1 MWEVDHVA
9 RSFDAIDAA
18 ARDGD
23 AYDVVHDHTGF
34 AALAMA
40 NRIATPMVHTL
51 HGPFEPDLF
60 ALLRRP
66 WRQGAAGGDQRRA
79 AGRGARAPA

>member
-18 ARDGD
+18 ADDGD
-23 AYDVVHDHTGF
+23 PFDVVHDHTGF

-40 NRIATPMVHTL
+40 S
-51 HGPFEPDLF
+51 
-60 ALLRRP
+60 
-66 WRQGAAGGDQRRA
+66 A
-79 AGRGARAPA
+79 AGRAARAHAPWPV